1 MKKLTFMK
9 SQALQMITQLGNI
22 VHSLDES
29 KKYDVEIK
37 EHRERR
43 SLDANAYFWVL
54 CSKLAAHTG
63 IEKDVIYRDLI
74 RNIGG
79 NSEIICVR
87 NEALDKLRKGWEHNG
102 IGWVTETMPSKIAGC
117 TNVILYTGSS
127 VYDTK
132 QMSQLIE
139 LIVFECKSFG
149 IETATP
155 DEIERMVSLWQDQ

>member
-22 VHSLDES
+22 VQSLDES

-102 IGWVTETMPSKIAGC
+102 IGWVTETMPSKIEGC
-117 TNVILYTGSS
+117 TNVVLYTGSS

-132 QMSQLIE
+132 QMSRLIE
-139 LIVFECKSFG
+139 LMVCECKAFG

-155 DEIERMVSLWQDQ
+155 DEIERMLSLWQDQ

>member
-22 VHSLDES
+22 VQSLDES

-87 NEALDKLRKGWEHNG
+87 NDALDKLRKGWEHNG

-155 DEIERMVSLWQDQ
+155 NEIERMLSLWQDQ

>member
-22 VHSLDES
+22 VQSLDES

-63 IEKDVIYRDLI
+63 IEKQVIYRDLI
-74 RNIGG
+74 KNIGG

-87 NEALDKLRKGWEHNG
+87 NDALDKLRKGWEHNG
-102 IGWVTETMPSKIAGC
+102 IGWVTETMPSKIEGC
-117 TNVILYTGSS
+117 TNVVLYTGSS

-155 DEIERMVSLWQDQ
+155 NEIERMLSLWQDQ

>member
-22 VHSLDES
+22 VQSLDES

-63 IEKDVIYRDLI
+63 IEKQVIYRDLI
-74 RNIGG
+74 KNIGG

-132 QMSQLIE
+132 QMSRLIE

-155 DEIERMVSLWQDQ
+155 NEIERMLSLWQDQ

>member
-22 VHSLDES
+22 IQSLDES

-54 CSKLAAHTG
+54 CGKLAECTG

-74 RNIGG
+74 KNIGG

-87 NEALDKLRKGWEHNG
+87 DNALNKLRSGWEHNG

-132 QMSQLIE
+132 QMSRLIE

-155 DEIERMVSLWQDQ
+155 NEIERMLSLWQDQ

>member
-22 VHSLDES
+22 IQSLDES

-63 IEKDVIYRDLI
+63 IEKQVIYRDLI
-74 RNIGG
+74 KNIGG

-87 NEALDKLRKGWEHNG
+87 DNALNKLRSGWEHNG

-132 QMSQLIE
+132 QMSRLIE

-155 DEIERMVSLWQDQ
+155 NEIERMLSLWQDQ

>member
-22 VHSLDES
+22 VQSLDES

-117 TNVILYTGSS
+117 TNVVLYTGSS

-155 DEIERMVSLWQDQ
+155 NEIERMLSLWQDQ

>member
-22 VHSLDES
+22 VQSLDES

-87 NEALDKLRKGWEHNG
+87 NDALDKLRKGWEHNG
-102 IGWVTETMPSKIAGC
+102 IGWVTETMPSKIEGC
-117 TNVILYTGSS
+117 TNVVLYTGSS

>member
-1 MKKLTFMK
+1 MKKLTFIK

-22 VHSLDES
+22 IQSLDES

-63 IEKDVIYRDLI
+63 IEKQVIYRDLI
-74 RNIGG
+74 KNIGG

-87 NEALDKLRKGWEHNG
+87 NDALDKLRKGWEHNG
-102 IGWVTETMPSKIAGC
+102 IGWVTETMPSKIEGC
-117 TNVILYTGSS
+117 TNVVLYTGSS

-132 QMSQLIE
+132 QMRRLIE

-155 DEIERMVSLWQDQ
+155 NEIERMLSLWQDQ

>member
-1 MKKLTFMK
+1 MKKLTFIK

-22 VHSLDES
+22 IQSLDES

-54 CSKLAAHTG
+54 CGKLAECTG

-74 RNIGG
+74 KNIGG

-87 NEALDKLRKGWEHNG
+87 DNALNKLRSGWEHNG

-132 QMSQLIE
+132 QMSRLIE
-139 LIVFECKSFG
+139 MIVQDCETFG
-149 IETATP
+149 IKTKDPAEL
-155 DEIERMVSLWQDQ
+155 ERLVKEWGVE